1 MNSSG
6 SSRLSSQPLFCRVN
20 PGQVR
25 QRLKTKSQSSFSG
38 PPSRKLTLTIPQA
51 QHQLSSSNHSALS
64 VYSYCD
70 LLTNNLII
78 NNAKEWRTIATIWSK
93 TPEGTIFQGHNVHT
107 TNESKSIS
115 FSFIPRHHRYL
126 AILFKSIFCIHDIY
140 LHCFLT
146 FLKSSSLNKQEM
158 VSQKERTIW
167 PLAAGDLGQAGSNLF

>member
-20 PGQVR
+20 PGQAR

-78 NNAKEWRTIATIWSK
+78 NNAKEWPTIATIWSK
-93 TPEGTIFQGHNVHT
+93 TPEGTIFQGHNVQQMSLSLYHFHSYRAT
-107 TNESKSIS
+107 VYIWLYCSNQSFVYKTNIFIS
-115 FSFIPRHHRYL
+115 F
-126 AILFKSIFCIHDIY
+126 
-140 LHCFLT
+140 
-146 FLKSSSLNKQEM
+146 
-158 VSQKERTIW
+158 
-167 PLAAGDLGQAGSNLF
+167 

>member
-6 SSRLSSQPLFCRVN
+6 SSRLSSKPLFCRVD
-20 PGQVR
+20 PGQAR

-78 NNAKEWRTIATIWSK
+78 NNAKERPTIATIWYK
-93 TPEGTIFQGHNVHT
+93 TPEGTIFQGHNVQQMSLSLYYFH
-107 TNESKSIS
+107 SC
-115 FSFIPRHHRYL
+115 RRYL
-126 AILFKSIFCIHDIY
+126 ATLVKSIFCIHEKY
-140 LHCFLT
+140 FLFFLT
-146 FLKSSSLNKQEM
+146 FLKSLGLLLLGKSCLDN
-158 VSQKERTIW
+158 
-167 PLAAGDLGQAGSNLF
+167 LALWQRLAIRA